1 MSDKVSPIPED
12 CGSVTPYLIVDG
24 ANDAIAFYAKVF
36 GAQETMRISG
46 PGGMV
51 GHAEIKI
58 GDSAIMLA
66 DAFPD
71 MGFKSPKA
79 YGGTPVSSCLYVEDA
94 DAVFAAALEAGA
106 EVMKPIENQFYG
118 DRSGTVIDPF
128 GHVWTIASRIEN
140 LSQDEVQARAAKAF
154 GA

>member
-118 DRSGTVIDPF
+118 DRSGTVKDPY
-128 GHVWTIASRIEN
+128 GHVWTVASRIEK
-140 LSQDEVQARAAKAF
+140 LSQDELQARAAKAF
-154 GA
+154 GG